1 MEKPHANPRYEVAKV
16 ARLYYLEN
24 LGQREVSSRLG
35 ISLAKVSR
43 LLREARETGVVEISV
58 NDPESDFR
66 EYENAIERRFGIRE
80 CRITPTRDTPEATYR
95 ELSRS
100 VAGLLSRYARR
111 SCILGVS
118 WGETL
123 RTVAEHLDPAVEF
136 TDLQVVPILGGIGTI
151 ERGLYPNS
159 IARMFAHRAGGL
171 SYLVNAPAICSDK
184 QVRDS
189 LFLDPRYRQVFD
201 LWTQIA
207 VAITGVSALDPR
219 DSISLRD
226 GLFSMKELEELRGL
240 GAVSSM
246 NSCFFDRFGEE
257 VHTLYSDR
265 ILNVDSTQLRKIPNV
280 VVVAAAPHKAAA
292 IHAALLS
299 RIPHVLV
306 TDADTADRII
316 QVRGPEENEPA

>member
-1 MEKPHANPRYEVAKV
+1 MEKPHGNPRYEVAKV
-16 ARLYYLEN
+16 ARLYYLEH

-58 NDPESDFR
+58 HDPQSDFR
-66 EYENAIERRFGIRE
+66 DDENAIERRFDIRE

-100 VAGLLSRYARR
+100 VGELLSRYARQ

-123 RTVAEHLDPAVEF
+123 RTVAEHLDPGVEF
-136 TDLQVVPILGGIGTI
+136 KDLQVVPILGGIGTI

-159 IARMFAHRAGGL
+159 IARMFADRAGGL
-171 SYLVNAPAICSDK
+171 SYLVNAPAICSNK

-201 LWTQIA
+201 FWKKID

-226 GLFSMKELEELRGL
+226 GLFSIKELKELREL
-240 GAVSSM
+240 GAVSSL
-246 NSCFFDRFGEE
+246 NSCFFDEFGAE
-257 VHTLYSDR
+257 VHTPYSDR
-265 ILNVDSTQLRKIPNV
+265 ILNVDTRQLRTIANV
-280 VVVAAAPHKAAA
+280 VIVAAAPHKAAA

-299 RIPHVLV
+299 AIPHVLV
-306 TDADTADRII
+306 TDADTAERII
-316 QVRGPEENEPA
+316 QIRGPESRPA